1 MLNRILSNTKKQIS
15 RSGWAG
21 WASISVMTLAF
32 LVACIFGGIAYF
44 SNLWIQY
51 IESRSNL
58 VVFFDVGMDKGIID
72 RLHAKWNTNPKIKAI
87 TFTSEEEAY
96 AEFGDYAQRTQPVQY
111 EALQSNSLIKG
122 KLPSSLDIQIYSLDD
137 LAEVENYLK
146 ADVETEN
153 NNLKII
159 NTDKK
164 NGELETIKYKYA
176 SDPEVPPITLKVD
189 SERLDELREIFTILR
204 FAGIVIITLLFVV
217 IFFFTLMTVEFRLYN
232 QMEEIGVMQLVGG
245 SLFFIRAPYI
255 LEGGFYGFIGS
266 LFATLVL
273 GVTIISVFVLN
284 INPTLTKFFY
294 ENFYRLPW
302 PYVSSL
308 GWAALILII
317 ATLGFLLGAVSTW
330 LSIRRYI
337 R

>member
-1 MLNRILSNTKKQIS
+1 MLGRILVNTKKQIS

-58 VVFFDVGMDKGIID
+58 VVFFDVGMDQDIID
-72 RLHAKWNTNPKIKAI
+72 QMRAKWTQNPEIKAI
-87 TFTSEEEAY
+87 SYTSEEDAFI
-96 AEFGDYAQRTQPVQY
+96 EFGDYAQRSQPIQY
-111 EALQSNSLIKG
+111 EALQSNSTIQG
-122 KLPSSLDIQIYSLDD
+122 KLPSSLDIQIYSLDA
-137 LAEVENYLK
+137 LSSVQTY
-146 ADVETEN
+146 
-153 NNLKII
+153 
-159 NTDKK
+159 
-164 NGELETIKYKYA
+164 LETDVNAQNTELMIVDTDGEQDTPTYEFA
-176 SDPEVPPITLKVD
+176 TDPEVPPITLKVD

-245 SLFFIRAPYI
+245 SLLFIRMPYI
-255 LEGGFYGFIGS
+255 LEGGFYGLIGS
-266 LFATLVL
+266 LVATFVL
-273 GVTIISVFVLN
+273 GVVVVSVFVGN
-284 INPTLTKFFY
+284 INPTLTKFLY
-294 ENFYRLPW
+294 DNFFKLPW
-302 PYVSSL
+302 PTVTAL
-308 GWAALILII
+308 GWTAIIGVIAL
-317 ATLGFLLGAVSTW
+317 AGFLLGSVSTW
-330 LSIRRYI
+330 ISIRRYI

>member
-1 MLNRILSNTKKQIS
+1 MISRILVNTKKQIS

-58 VVFFDVGMDKGIID
+58 VVFFDVGMDQEIVD
-72 RLHAKWNTNPKIKAI
+72 RLSEKWRTNPEIKNI
-87 TFTSEEEAY
+87 NFTSEEQAY
-96 AEFGDYAQRTQPVQY
+96 IEFGDYAQRSQPIQY
-111 EALQSNSLIKG
+111 EALQTNSTIKG
-122 KLPSSLDIQIYSLDD
+122 KLPSSLDIQIYSLDSLRSIEEYIRND
-137 LAEVENYLK
+137 VDAENENLRIIDTDGEDDGEVRYL
-146 ADVETEN
+146 
-153 NNLKII
+153 
-159 NTDKK
+159 
-164 NGELETIKYKYA
+164 YA
-176 SDPEVPPITLKVD
+176 SDPEIPPITLKVD

-245 SLFFIRAPYI
+245 SLIFIRMPYI
-255 LEGGFYGFIGS
+255 LEGGFYGLIGS
-266 LFATLVL
+266 LLSTFVLGATLV
-273 GVTIISVFVLN
+273 SVFVLN
-284 INPTLTKFFY
+284 VNPTLTKFFY
-294 ENFYRLPW
+294 DNFFRLPW
-302 PYVSSL
+302 PSISTL
-308 GWAALILII
+308 GWTLII
-317 ATLGFLLGAVSTW
+317 GIIALAGFLLGAVSTW
-330 LSIRRYI
+330 ISIRRYI

>member
-1 MLNRILSNTKKQIS
+1 MLGRILVNTKKQIS

-58 VVFFDVGMDKGIID
+58 VVFFDVGMDQDIID
-72 RLHAKWNTNPKIKAI
+72 QMRAKWAQNPEIKAI
-87 TFTSEEEAY
+87 SYTSEEDAFI
-96 AEFGDYAQRTQPVQY
+96 EFGDYAQRSQPIQY
-111 EALQSNSLIKG
+111 EALQSNSTIQG
-122 KLPSSLDIQIYSLDD
+122 KLPSSLDIQIYSLDA
-137 LAEVENYLK
+137 LSSVQTY
-146 ADVETEN
+146 
-153 NNLKII
+153 
-159 NTDKK
+159 
-164 NGELETIKYKYA
+164 LETDVNAQNTELMIVDTDGEQDTPTYEFA
-176 SDPEVPPITLKVD
+176 TDPEVPPITLKVD

-245 SLFFIRAPYI
+245 SLLFIRMPYI
-255 LEGGFYGFIGS
+255 LEGGFYGLIGS
-266 LFATLVL
+266 LVATFVL
-273 GVTIISVFVLN
+273 GVVVVSVFVGN
-284 INPTLTKFFY
+284 ISPTLTKFFY
-294 ENFYRLPW
+294 DNFFKLPW
-302 PYVSSL
+302 PTVTAL
-308 GWAALILII
+308 GWSAIIGVIAL
-317 ATLGFLLGAVSTW
+317 AGFLLGSVSTW
-330 LSIRRYI
+330 ISIRRYI

>member
-1 MLNRILSNTKKQIS
+1 MIGRILINTKKQIS

-58 VVFFDVGMDKGIID
+58 VVFFDVGMDQDIID
-72 RLHAKWNTNPKIKAI
+72 QMRAKWAQNPEIKDI
-87 TFTSEEEAY
+87 SFTSEEDAFN
-96 AEFGDYAQRTQPVQY
+96 EFGDYAQRSQPIQY
-111 EALQSNSLIKG
+111 EALQSNSTIQG
-122 KLPSSLDIQIYSLDD
+122 RLPSSLDIQIYSLDT
-137 LAEVENYLK
+137 LASVQTY
-146 ADVETEN
+146 
-153 NNLKII
+153 
-159 NTDKK
+159 
-164 NGELETIKYKYA
+164 LETDVNAQNQELLVVDTDGEESVPTYEFA
-176 SDPEVPPITLKVD
+176 TDPEVPPITLKVD

-245 SLFFIRAPYI
+245 SLLFIRMPYI
-255 LEGGFYGFIGS
+255 LEGGFYGLIGS
-266 LFATLVL
+266 LVATFVL
-273 GVTIISVFVLN
+273 GVVLVSVFVGNL
-284 INPTLTKFFY
+284 NPTLTKFFY
-294 ENFYRLPW
+294 DNFFKLPW
-302 PYVSSL
+302 PSVTAL
-308 GWAALILII
+308 GWTAIIGVIAL
-317 ATLGFLLGAVSTW
+317 AGFLLGSVSTW
-330 LSIRRYI
+330 ISIRRYI

>member
-1 MLNRILSNTKKQIS
+1 MFGRILINTKKQIS

-58 VVFFDVGMDKGIID
+58 VVFFDVGMDQDIID
-72 RLHAKWNTNPKIKAI
+72 QLRAKWIQNPEIKDI
-87 TFTSEEEAY
+87 SYTSEEAAFE
-96 AEFGDYAQRTQPVQY
+96 EFGDYAQRSQPVQY
-111 EALQSNSLIKG
+111 EALQTNTTIQG
-122 KLPSSLDIQIYSLDD
+122 KLPSSLDIQIYSLDALASVEDYLETDVD
-137 LAEVENYLK
+137 LQ
-146 ADVETEN
+146 
-153 NNLKII
+153 
-159 NTDKK
+159 NTDLVVV
-164 NGELETIKYKYA
+164 NTDGDETNTTYEYA
-176 SDPEVPPITLKVD
+176 TDPEIPPITLKVD

-245 SLFFIRAPYI
+245 SLAFIRMPYI
-255 LEGGFYGFIGS
+255 LEGGFYGLVGS
-266 LFATLVL
+266 LVSTFVL
-273 GVTIISVFVLN
+273 GVVLSSVFIFN

-294 ENFYRLPW
+294 DNFYKLPW
-302 PYVSSL
+302 PNITAL
-308 GWAALILII
+308 GWTAIIGII
-317 ATLGFLLGAVSTW
+317 ALMGFSLGAVSTW

>member
-1 MLNRILSNTKKQIS
+1 MISRILVNTKKQIS

-58 VVFFDVGMDKGIID
+58 VVFFDVGID
-72 RLHAKWNTNPKIKAI
+72 QEIVNRLSEKWRTNPDIKNI
-87 TFTSEEEAY
+87 TFTSEEQAY
-96 AEFGDYAQRTQPVQY
+96 IEFGDYAQRSQPIQY
-111 EALQSNSLIKG
+111 EALQTNSTIQG
-122 KLPSSLDIQIYSLDD
+122 KLPSSLDIQIYSLDS
-137 LAEVENYLK
+137 LRAVEEYIQN
-146 ADVETEN
+146 DVESEN
-153 NNLKII
+153 EKLRII
-159 NTDKK
+159 DTD
-164 NGELETIKYKYA
+164 GEEDGEVRYLYA
-176 SDPEVPPITLKVD
+176 SDPEIPPVTLKVD

-245 SLFFIRAPYI
+245 SLMFIRMPYI
-255 LEGGFYGFIGS
+255 LEGGFYGLIGS
-266 LFATLVL
+266 LLSTFVLGATLVA
-273 GVTIISVFVLN
+273 VFILN
-284 INPTLTKFFY
+284 VNPTLTKFFY
-294 ENFYRLPW
+294 DNFFRLPW
-302 PYVSSL
+302 PSISTL
-308 GWAALILII
+308 GWTLII
-317 ATLGFLLGAVSTW
+317 GIIALAGFLLGAVSTW
-330 LSIRRYI
+330 ISIRRYI